1 MMTEEQKIEIQDMDS
16 NESETLDQTTN
27 METQEKQD
35 GTQASELDEFKK
47 EVAEQKDKY
56 LRLIA
61 EFDNYKKRTI
71 KERIELIRNAS
82 EELIQELIIVLDDF
96 DRAKRI
102 SEDQQNEQI
111 FPEGMRL
118 VYHKLLSLLQSKGL
132 EAMVTEGKTFDPQ
145 FHEAITEIESP
156 NPEMKGKIFD
166 TIEKGYLLNHKIIRF
181 AKVVVA
187 K

>member
-1 MMTEEQKIEIQDMDS
+1 MMTEEQKTDMVDQEPIVADS
-16 NESETLDQTTN
+16 QENKQNSEPAEKGISETEE
-27 METQEKQD
+27 M
-35 GTQASELDEFKK
+35 KK
-47 EVAEQKDKY
+47 ELAEQKDKY
-56 LRLIA
+56 LRLVA
-61 EFDNYKKRTI
+61 EFDNYKKRTV

-82 EELIQELIIVLDDF
+82 QELIQELLVVLDDF

-102 SEDQQNEQI
+102 SEDQNNEQI

-118 VYHKLLSLLQSKGL
+118 VHHKLLGLLQSKGL
-132 EAMVTEGKTFDPQ
+132 EVMDTKDKVFDPQ
-145 FHEAITEIESP
+145 FHEAITEIEAP
-156 NPEMKGKIFD
+156 NAEMKGKIFD

>member
-1 MMTEEQKIEIQDMDS
+1 MMTEEQKIEIADQEAGTTENKAQDQS
-16 NESETLDQTTN
+16 TEG
-27 METQEKQD
+27 QEKQAIHTN
-35 GTQASELDEFKK
+35 GALEELKK
-47 EVAEQKDKY
+47 EIADQKDKY
-56 LRLIA
+56 LRLVA

-96 DRAKRI
+96 DRAKKI
-102 SEDQQNEQI
+102 SEEQQNEQI

-132 EAMVTEGKTFDPQ
+132 EAMITEGKPFDPQ
-145 FHEAITEIESP
+145 FHEAITEIETP
-156 NPEMKGKIFD
+156 DPELKGKVYD
-166 TIEKGYLLNHKIIRF
+166 TVEKGYLLNHKIIRF